1 MRDDDERRGR
11 GPEEGFQRLARRDIQ
26 VVGRLVEQQEVCGC
40 DPKQRE
46 LEPGPLAS
54 GQLGH
59 RREDVVAA
67 EQEPREVP
75 ARLTG
80 REVGAVEQRVEDCL
94 TRKRGASQ
102 LCEVPEL
109 DAVPEGHDPV
119 QRKQLARDGPQECR
133 LPGAVGTDDSD
144 AVAPANLEPGDPED
158 GMPSAAPGSRGN
170 PTTASRTETTTSPD
184 RTGPP
189 PTSPPCGSFIR
200 RPGRGASTCR
210 IAASRRSC
218 SCIFEKLRWL
228 R

>member
-1 MRDDDERRGR
+1 M
-11 GPEEGFQRLARRDIQ
+11 
-26 VVGRLVEQQEVCGC
+26 VGRLVEQQEVRGC
-40 DPKQRE
+40 DPEQRQ

-59 RREDVVAA
+59 RREDLVTA

-80 REVGAVEQRVEDCL
+80 REVGAVEERVEDCL

-102 LCEVPEL
+102 LREVPEL

-133 LPGAVGTDDSD
+133 LPGAVGADDPD

-158 GMPSAAPGSRGN
+158 GDALGRSGLPREPDDGVPHGDDDVPG
-170 PTTASRTETTTSPD
+170 PD
-184 RTGPP
+184 RPSTDQPALWELHATAGPRRLHVLDHREP
-189 PTSPPCGSFIR
+189 PLVLVHLR
-200 RPGRGASTCR
+200 EVAM
-210 IAASRRSC
+210 AAVV
-218 SCIFEKLRWL
+218 LD
-228 R
+228 